1 MCYDFRMRTIPQR
14 DLRNRSGEI
23 LRQAETGEEFTITV
37 EGRPV
42 ALLVPYPKRKWVPKA
57 DYLRILKAV
66 APDPT
71 FFEDIAELGGTLE
84 DIDDP
89 WDR

>member
-1 MCYDFRMRTIPQR
+1 VKTIPQR

-23 LRQAETGEEFTITV
+23 LRQTETGEEFTITV

-42 ALLVPYPKRKWVPKA
+42 AMLVPYPKRQWVPRA
-57 DYLRILKAV
+57 EVERVLTGIP
-66 APDPT
+66 PDPT
-71 FFEDIAELGGTLE
+71 FFADIAELAGMVE
-84 DIDDP
+84 DVKDP

>member
-1 MCYDFRMRTIPQR
+1 MCYDLGMRTIPQR

-57 DYLRILKAV
+57 DYLRILKAA

>member
-1 MCYDFRMRTIPQR
+1 MKTIPQR

-42 ALLVPYPKRKWVPKA
+42 AQLVPYPKRRWVPRA
-57 DYLRILKAV
+57 EYARVLHGLP
-66 APDPT
+66 PDPT
-71 FFEDIAELGGTLE
+71 FFSDIAELATLSE
-84 DIDDP
+84 DIKDP